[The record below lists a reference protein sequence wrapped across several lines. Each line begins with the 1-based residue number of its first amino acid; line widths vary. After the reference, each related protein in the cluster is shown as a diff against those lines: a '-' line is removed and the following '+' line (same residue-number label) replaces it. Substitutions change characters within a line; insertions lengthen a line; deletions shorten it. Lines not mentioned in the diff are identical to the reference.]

1 MELWTFQRF
10 QQPRLCVD
18 AIEHDHDS
26 ATVKL
31 RSGAKTYRL
40 AFDQPAAAEQIA
52 IELMSLTDSAA
63 PLWSTLRESPPD
75 SSWHALGTFLDTH
88 SLIGEGHDQATAQLA
103 AQTRRIRDCVEET
116 ARKVSAGIS
125 PERRSAM
132 ARHAAQLRQK
142 LGRTSTTGHLFEPG
156 GDPFD
161 ASVQPNFFL
170 ALLLVEF
177 EYFRRSAPLT
187 FAATDLLLEQ
197 LAAGMDAGQA
207 PDIAAAITDSAGLY
221 NEHDLFSHLWLV
233 GSLLLSSTGDDAR
246 RYPSA
251 ALPAPFVTTGLEF
264 MRQTEVLTRDTL
276 DSWGENPYVTAIN
289 RLNGA
294 YSPLVAGPFI
304 EQYHVTSRFV
314 EIITPL
320 LSMRLA
326 KPLRSMMFRYY
337 SEEYGH
343 EALESTTCEALGVAP
358 AMLEKIVPLPLHFA
372 FVDTLTLLADLD
384 PISSFTAI
392 MVIEGIF
399 GEPPKMSLRLAA
411 AAREN
416 AAFREVSGDHEELNE
431 TLNHNSISRDMF
443 EHVTA
448 LGIERQAIA
457 MRRILF
463 LLELNQRAWG
473 GIADFYGQ
481 QEQLWLHGPY
491 GQRLA
496 PDQASKTAQAASG
509 KA

>member
-1 MELWTFQRF
+1 
-10 QQPRLCVD
+10 
-18 AIEHDHDS
+18 
-26 ATVKL
+26 
-31 RSGAKTYRL
+31 
-40 AFDQPAAAEQIA
+40 
-52 IELMSLTDSAA
+52 
-63 PLWSTLRESPPD
+63 
-75 SSWHALGTFLDTH
+75 
-88 SLIGEGHDQATAQLA
+88 
-103 AQTRRIRDCVEET
+103 
-116 ARKVSAGIS
+116 
-125 PERRSAM
+125 
-132 ARHAAQLRQK
+132 
-142 LGRTSTTGHLFEPG
+142 
-156 GDPFD
+156 
-161 ASVQPNFFL
+161 
-170 ALLLVEF
+170 
-177 EYFRRSAPLT
+177 
-187 FAATDLLLEQ
+187 
-197 LAAGMDAGQA
+197 
-207 PDIAAAITDSAGLY
+207 
-221 NEHDLFSHLWLV
+221 
-233 GSLLLSSTGDDAR
+233 
-246 RYPSA
+246 
-251 ALPAPFVTTGLEF
+251 

-289 RLNGA
+289 RLDGA

-326 KPLRSMMFRYY
+326 KPLRAMMFRYY

-384 PISSFTAI
+384 PVSSFTAI

-443 EHVTA
+443 EHVSA
-448 LGIERQAIA
+448 LGVERQAIA

-481 QEQLWLHGPY
+481 QDQLWLHGPY

-496 PDQASKTAQAASG
+496 PGEPAEMAQAASG
-509 KA
+509 NA